1 MLQQIFLGFIGLCS
15 GFIIAGGLIG
25 LLIGLSIVPRYAGI
39 THTADHIMLYEDI
52 TLFGTELG
60 NLFYLFQ
67 WNVPA
72 GTPFLI
78 LYGLFSGIFL
88 GGWIMALAEMADIF
102 PIFARRIRF
111 QKGLSF
117 TILCVAFCKAVGSLI
132 YYYNGW
138 LP

>member
-1 MLQQIFLGFIGLCS
+1 MLQQIFLGFIGLGS

-67 WNVPA
+67 WNIPA

-88 GGWIMALAEMADIF
+88 GGWIMALAERQIF
-102 PIFARRIRF
+102 FPSLQEESVSKRASPLPF
-111 QKGLSF
+111 
-117 TILCVAFCKAVGSLI
+117 CVSHSAKQSAH
-132 YYYNGW
+132 
-138 LP
+138 